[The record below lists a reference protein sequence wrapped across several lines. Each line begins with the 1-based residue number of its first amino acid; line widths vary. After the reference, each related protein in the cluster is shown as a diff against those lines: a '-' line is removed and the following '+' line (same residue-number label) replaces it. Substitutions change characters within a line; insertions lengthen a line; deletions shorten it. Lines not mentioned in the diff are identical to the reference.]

1 MAKTAAAERRR
12 TPKRSE
18 VKRAIPAAQEHS
30 RPKQRLTIAR
40 HGAFDCA
47 PKDIAFDAELMRI
60 LDQRVTRRQGWKL
73 LDLSVSDEPEETA
86 TEAAATEASEIAI
99 TPVP

>member
-1 MAKTAAAERRR
+1 MAKIAAAERRR

-18 VKRAIPAAQEHS
+18 VKRVIPAPQEHS

-40 HGAFDCA
+40 HDALDHA
-47 PKDIAFDAELMRI
+47 AKDIAFDAELMRI
-60 LDQRVTRRQGWKL
+60 LDQRVTRRRGWKL

-86 TEAAATEASEIAI
+86 TEASEIA
-99 TPVP
+99 TTTVP

>member
-12 TPKRSE
+12 TQKRSE
-18 VKRAIPAAQEHS
+18 VKRATPAAQEHS

-40 HGAFDCA
+40 HGALDHA
-47 PKDIAFDAELMRI
+47 AKDIAFDAELIRI
-60 LDQRVTRRQGWKL
+60 LDQRVTRRRGWKL
-73 LDLSVSDEPEETA
+73 LDLSVPDAPEETA

-99 TPVP
+99 TTVP

>member
-1 MAKTAAAERRR
+1 
-12 TPKRSE
+12 
-18 VKRAIPAAQEHS
+18 
-30 RPKQRLTIAR
+30 
-40 HGAFDCA
+40 
-47 PKDIAFDAELMRI
+47 MRI

-99 TPVP
+99 TTVP

>member
-1 MAKTAAAERRR
+1 
-12 TPKRSE
+12 
-18 VKRAIPAAQEHS
+18 
-30 RPKQRLTIAR
+30 
-40 HGAFDCA
+40 
-47 PKDIAFDAELMRI
+47 MRI